1 MKTIEIKIYSFNELT
16 EEAKQT
22 ALNEYREN
30 THDDFYSYEVTESV
44 KKVIELFNLKTG
56 NYYSDIRTGHIDECI
71 LQLAGARLYKYLI
84 NNYFTDLFKPEYI
97 KTIDGYKKWQKLYF
111 CKYFTGMNGDRTHIY
126 SKWKKW
132 DNSCTLTGVCYDN
145 DILDPIYE
153 FLKKPTEKTTFQDLM
168 EEIGWN
174 IAKTYD
180 NVEKWV
186 NSEEYITETIED
198 NEYDFHED
206 GTRY

>member
-1 MKTIEIKIYSFNELT
+1 MKTVTLNIYKFSELSEDAKKKAIEW
-16 EEAKQT
+16 
-22 ALNEYREN
+22 YRSCE
-30 THDDFYSYEVTESV
+30 DYQPYYGEVEDSV

-56 NYYSDIRTGHIDECI
+56 NYYSDIRTGHIEDNI
-71 LQLAGARLYKYLI
+71 LQLSGARLYKYLI

-97 KTIDGYKKWQKLYF
+97 KTIDGRKKWGKLYI

-168 EEIGWN
+168 EEIGWS

-186 NSEEYITETIED
+186 NSEEYITETIEA